1 MNFKQNKKLLVIAFL
16 AIFSGTALY
25 YNSTKK
31 EEFIFLT
38 EKSKIG
44 NIEQVVTATG
54 TIRSNNRVEVGAQ
67 VSGKITEI
75 TVKLG
80 QKVKKGDIL
89 AKIDSSTQEN
99 DLNKL
104 KSMLSDYKT
113 QYESK
118 KIEFNIKEQQYIR
131 GKELY
136 KLSSISLDDLDT
148 LKLNYYNAKAQ
159 LNEIKEKINQSN
171 IEIKTAE
178 KDLSYTTITSPI
190 DGVVISIPV
199 SEGQT
204 VNSMQTAP
212 TIVQVADLNTMLIKA
227 EISEGDIT
235 KLKEGQEVEF
245 TVLSDLDKIYKG
257 VISSIDPADTTLT
270 DNEYNESISK
280 TDAVYYYA
288 NIIVNNSDSD
298 LRIGMTATNTIKINK
313 IENTLTVPNLA
324 VHKKGG
330 KTFVSIL
337 EDKNKIVEK
346 EVKIGLSDNFNTQII
361 EGLTAGEDILL
372 NKVTNQKIKETSS
385 SRPPRF

>member
-1 MNFKQNKKLLVIAFL
+1 MNFKQNKKLILIAFL

-25 YNSTKK
+25 YNSAKK

-67 VSGKITEI
+67 VSGKIIEI

-104 KSMLSDYKT
+104 KSILSDYKV

-118 KIEFNIKEQQYIR
+118 KIEFNIKEQQYLR

-148 LKLNYYNAKAQ
+148 LKLNYYNSKAQ

-204 VNSMQTAP
+204 VNSMQSTP

-245 TVLSDLDKIYKG
+245 TVLSDLNKKYTGI
-257 VISSIDPADTTLT
+257 ICSIDPADTTLT
-270 DNEYNESISK
+270 DNEYSESIGK

-288 NIIVNNSDSD
+288 NIVVDNTDNS

-330 KTFVSIL
+330 KSFVSIL

-361 EGLTAGEDILL
+361 EGITAGEDILL

>member
-1 MNFKQNKKLLVIAFL
+1 MNFNSKKKLITLLFL
-16 AIFSGTALY
+16 AVLGGTALY
-25 YNSTKK
+25 YSHNKK
-31 EEFIFLT
+31 DEFIFLT

-44 NIEQVVTATG
+44 NIKQVVTATG

-99 DLNKL
+99 NLNKL
-104 KSMLSDYKT
+104 KSILSDYKT

-118 KIEFNIKEQQYIR
+118 KVEFNIKEEQYLK

-136 KLSSISLDDLDT
+136 KLNSISLDDLDN

-171 IEIKTAE
+171 IEIRTAE
-178 KDLSYTTITSPI
+178 KDLSYTTITSPL

-199 SEGQT
+199 SQGQT

-245 TVLSDLDKIYKG
+245 TVLSNLEKKYKG
-257 VISSIDPADTTLT
+257 IISSIDPADTTLT
-270 DNEYNESISK
+270 DNEYNESINK

-288 NIIVNNSDSD
+288 NIIVDNTEND
-298 LRIGMTATNTIKINK
+298 LRIGMTATNTIKINE
-313 IENTLTVPNLA
+313 IENILTVPNLA
-324 VHKKGG
+324 VHRKNG
-330 KTFVSIL
+330 KTFVSVI
-337 EDKNKIVEK
+337 EDKNKITEK

-361 EGLTAGEDILL
+361 EGLSAGEEILL
-372 NKVTNQKIKETSS
+372 NKVANQKVKENSN